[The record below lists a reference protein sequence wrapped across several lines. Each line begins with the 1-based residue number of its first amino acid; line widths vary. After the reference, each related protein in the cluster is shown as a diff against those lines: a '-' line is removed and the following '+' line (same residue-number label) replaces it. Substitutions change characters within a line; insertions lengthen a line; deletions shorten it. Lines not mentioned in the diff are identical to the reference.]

1 MQLNRYSVTLRGGAA
16 VVAYGGNAR
25 RVAHVATQKGDNGI
39 KWSKESKVAQIDNC
53 FCKKLIRVSISFYK
67 FSKSRNLSP
76 VVENL

>member
-39 KWSKESKVAQIDNC
+39 KWSKESKVAQIDIC
-53 FCKKLIRVSISFYK
+53 FCKKVSFCY
-67 FSKSRNLSP
+67 L
-76 VVENL
+76 LGT